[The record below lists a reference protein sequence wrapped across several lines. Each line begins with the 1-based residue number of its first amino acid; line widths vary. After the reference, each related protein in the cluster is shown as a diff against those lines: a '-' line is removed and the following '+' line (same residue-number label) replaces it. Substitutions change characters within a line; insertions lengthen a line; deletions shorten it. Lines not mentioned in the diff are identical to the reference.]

1 MALIPTWYS
10 ASTKQIAEK
19 ALQRGVLKYPG
30 LCYIQD
36 SKSIAWVT
44 IDNTLE
50 YVKGDKQITDVKCIG
65 SNLMFFSGD
74 KLLFSYDI
82 SMTDEDKDHII
93 EEVKKTIGLDNYVKS
108 SELSTLL
115 DNIIGNLEDKS
126 TVVDYINSLSYNK
139 LFDVPIVNLIGTLTV
154 PVKISSLDDGIYK
167 VKGQCIIGG
176 NNTTVQSSADD
187 VLYLVSHDA
196 DTSSTTIT
204 KMQGKSITLYFIQQD
219 GEYTTDRY
227 ITESWINEQNFASA
241 DSVKEYVSNI
251 IEETVLDV
259 LDEHIDAALDRKLGG
274 IDNKYIS
281 RRKLIMA
288 KLQFATLSN
297 LQEFLNLHNV
307 QIDSKISEAVKN
319 SIKTVS
325 QSEDGYTLY
334 FYTKTAPV
342 TIDEAAFTITIPQPT
357 GKADKVK
364 GAISGHLAGL
374 DANGNLVDSGK
385 AATDFDAAGAAN
397 TAKTEVMS
405 YVGTIPADA
414 KAKDV
419 VSYIKEAVKTGTYD
433 DSALKAS
440 VAANTAAIGTLNG
453 TGDGSVKKAV
463 ADAVAKIVADAPEAY
478 DTLKEISDWISTHT
492 SDAATMNSQI
502 KTNKEDITK
511 LKTLI
516 GTLPESATSK
526 DIVSYIAEYVSKAL
540 ADSDLSQYAKAADL
554 EAAVGRIDTIEKKL
568 PTLEAADKKNA
579 EDITAVKGRMD
590 TAEGKITAV
599 EKDLATEKPKIAKNT
614 SDITALK
621 GLVGDGYEAIPSA
634 SIKGLFTA

>member
-1 MALIPTWYS
+1 
-10 ASTKQIAEK
+10 
-19 ALQRGVLKYPG
+19 
-30 LCYIQD
+30 
-36 SKSIAWVT
+36 
-44 IDNTLE
+44 
-50 YVKGDKQITDVKCIG
+50 
-65 SNLMFFSGD
+65 
-74 KLLFSYDI
+74 
-82 SMTDEDKDHII
+82 
-93 EEVKKTIGLDNYVKS
+93 
-108 SELSTLL
+108 
-115 DNIIGNLEDKS
+115 
-126 TVVDYINSLSYNK
+126 
-139 LFDVPIVNLIGTLTV
+139 
-154 PVKISSLDDGIYK
+154 
-167 VKGQCIIGG
+167 
-176 NNTTVQSSADD
+176 
-187 VLYLVSHDA
+187 
-196 DTSSTTIT
+196 
-204 KMQGKSITLYFIQQD
+204 
-219 GEYTTDRY
+219 
-227 ITESWINEQNFASA
+227 
-241 DSVKEYVSNI
+241 
-251 IEETVLDV
+251 
-259 LDEHIDAALDRKLGG
+259 
-274 IDNKYIS
+274 
-281 RRKLIMA
+281 MA

-374 DANGNLVDSGK
+374 DANGNLIDSGK

-433 DSALKAS
+433 DSALKSS
-440 VAANTAAIGTLNG
+440 VAANTAAISTLNG

-526 DIVSYIAEYVSKAL
+526 DIVSYIAEYVSK
-540 ADSDLSQYAKAADL
+540 AKAADL

-634 SIKGLFTA
+634 SIKGLFSA

>member
-1 MALIPTWYS
+1 
-10 ASTKQIAEK
+10 
-19 ALQRGVLKYPG
+19 
-30 LCYIQD
+30 
-36 SKSIAWVT
+36 
-44 IDNTLE
+44 
-50 YVKGDKQITDVKCIG
+50 
-65 SNLMFFSGD
+65 
-74 KLLFSYDI
+74 
-82 SMTDEDKDHII
+82 
-93 EEVKKTIGLDNYVKS
+93 
-108 SELSTLL
+108 
-115 DNIIGNLEDKS
+115 
-126 TVVDYINSLSYNK
+126 
-139 LFDVPIVNLIGTLTV
+139 
-154 PVKISSLDDGIYK
+154 
-167 VKGQCIIGG
+167 
-176 NNTTVQSSADD
+176 
-187 VLYLVSHDA
+187 
-196 DTSSTTIT
+196 
-204 KMQGKSITLYFIQQD
+204 
-219 GEYTTDRY
+219 
-227 ITESWINEQNFASA
+227 
-241 DSVKEYVSNI
+241 
-251 IEETVLDV
+251 
-259 LDEHIDAALDRKLGG
+259 
-274 IDNKYIS
+274 
-281 RRKLIMA
+281 MA

-342 TIDEAAFTITIPQPT
+342 TIDEAAFAITIPQPT

-364 GAISGHLAGL
+364 GAVKGHLAGL
-374 DANGNLVDSGK
+374 DENGNLVDSGK
-385 AATDFDAAGAAN
+385 TVADFDAAGAAN

-414 KAKDV
+414 KAKNV
-419 VSYIKEAVKTGTYD
+419 VAYIKEAVTTGQYD

-554 EAAVGRIDTIEKKL
+554 EAAVGRIDALEKKL

>member
-82 SMTDEDKDHII
+82 SMTDEDKGHII

-126 TVVDYINSLSYNK
+126 TVIDYINSLSYNK
-139 LFDVPIVNLIGTLTV
+139 LFDVPIVNLIGTL
-154 PVKISSLDDGIYK
+154 
-167 VKGQCIIGG
+167 
-176 NNTTVQSSADD
+176 
-187 VLYLVSHDA
+187 
-196 DTSSTTIT
+196 
-204 KMQGKSITLYFIQQD
+204 
-219 GEYTTDRY
+219 
-227 ITESWINEQNFASA
+227 
-241 DSVKEYVSNI
+241 
-251 IEETVLDV
+251 
-259 LDEHIDAALDRKLGG
+259 
-274 IDNKYIS
+274 
-281 RRKLIMA
+281 
-288 KLQFATLSN
+288 
-297 LQEFLNLHNV
+297 
-307 QIDSKISEAVKN
+307 
-319 SIKTVS
+319 
-325 QSEDGYTLY
+325 
-334 FYTKTAPV
+334 
-342 TIDEAAFTITIPQPT
+342 
-357 GKADKVK
+357 
-364 GAISGHLAGL
+364 
-374 DANGNLVDSGK
+374 
-385 AATDFDAAGAAN
+385 
-397 TAKTEVMS
+397 
-405 YVGTIPADA
+405 
-414 KAKDV
+414 
-419 VSYIKEAVKTGTYD
+419 
-433 DSALKAS
+433 
-440 VAANTAAIGTLNG
+440 
-453 TGDGSVKKAV
+453 
-463 ADAVAKIVADAPEAY
+463 
-478 DTLKEISDWISTHT
+478 
-492 SDAATMNSQI
+492 
-502 KTNKEDITK
+502 
-511 LKTLI
+511 
-516 GTLPESATSK
+516 
-526 DIVSYIAEYVSKAL
+526 KAL
-540 ADSDLSQYAKAADL
+540 ADSDLSQYAKAEDL
-554 EAAVGRIDTIEKKL
+554 TAAVGRIDALEKKL